1 MSRLITDSLHL
12 VETAPQNAQAHPT
25 DSSRML
31 LGLLNLS
38 HRAVAFPA
46 DAEVLD
52 GVISAEVLRGLL
64 SALLVRD
71 VNTVRHS
78 RRTAQLAVGLAEY
91 LGWDG
96 RHLKVMEVAAL
107 LHDIGKIGIP
117 DSILFKPG
125 RLSPDEADLLALHHR
140 ISVDLLQACRAD
152 RDVLE
157 IVSLSREFYNSPDGR
172 SSRSEGGGSLHL
184 GARILAVADAYDSLR
199 SDQTYRKGKS
209 HDEILRILTEHSGT
223 QFDGNV
229 VNALARWTKADSVLL
244 ELETQ
249 ADFDQLSPAPAP
261 MGDAQESQELG
272 HICSYLYLLESLYD
286 GFYLVDSDLRFVVWN
301 HGAEE
306 LLGYRTQDL
315 LGRGWSSRLLNYADE
330 SEQLLAD
337 NACPLNRVLSD
348 GKSVSARHK
357 LKHADGKWVEIE
369 TLSVPVRDQHGH
381 VHGVVEIFR
390 DVARTNRQPQEYRD
404 LRMAASRDAL
414 TGVANRGEL
423 ESQLTSLVARSSRG
437 EISEPFSVIFAD
449 VDHFKQVNDRFGHAV
464 GDEVLIEIA
473 RLLQSETYSGE
484 LVGRYGGEEFVIV
497 CPATTMEQAIARAER
512 IRSAVTRLQIRS
524 LEGSRLTSSFGVS
537 QFEAGDNVASLLHR
551 ADMALYAAKH
561 GGRNRT
567 HHLTSEGLLQQEAA
581 DPAQP
586 HAAQEFVHCGSFFA
600 CVAADMAVYKLGGFI
615 SEEGASLREV
625 NETRVLIR
633 LGRKGLLPF
642 WGNHDERRP
651 VDVEVNF
658 RSEQAGTPPLPKPIP
673 RNHVLV
679 TVEIRPVGWVKKH
692 DVFETRARRVLKK
705 LAGHFA
711 AELRNA

>member
-1 MSRLITDSLHL
+1 MSRLVTDSLHL
-12 VETAPQNAQAHPT
+12 VDTAPQNAQAHPT

-38 HRAVAFPA
+38 HRAVAIPA
-46 DAEVLD
+46 DMEVLD

-157 IVSLSREFYNSPDGR
+157 IVSLSREFYNSPGAKGIR
-172 SSRSEGGGSLHL
+172 SGGGTLHL
-184 GARILAVADAYDSLR
+184 GARILAVSDAYDSLR

-209 HDEILRILTEHSGT
+209 HEEILRILTEHSGT

-286 GFYLVDSDLRFVVWN
+286 GFYLVDSDLKFVVWN

-315 LGRGWSSRLLNYADE
+315 LGRNWSTRLLNYADE
-330 SEQLLAD
+330 AEELLPE
-337 NACPLNRVLSD
+337 NQCPLNRVVAE
-348 GKSVSARHK
+348 GKSVSARYK

-369 TLSVPVRDQHGH
+369 TLSVPVRDQHGQ

-423 ESQLTSLVARSSRG
+423 ESQLTSMVARSSRG
-437 EISEPFSVIFAD
+437 EISDPFSVIFSD

-473 RLLQSETYSGE
+473 RLLQNETYSGE
-484 LVGRYGGEEFVIV
+484 LVGRYGGEEFVIL
-497 CPATTMEQAIARAER
+497 CPATTMDQAVSRAER
-512 IRSAVTRLQIRS
+512 IRTAVTRLQIRS
-524 LEGSRLTSSFGVS
+524 LEGSKLTSSFGVS

-551 ADMALYAAKH
+551 ADMALYSAKH

-567 HHLTSEGLLQQEAA
+567 NFLTAETLMQQEVANQDA
-581 DPAQP
+581 PQNDEQ
-586 HAAQEFVHCGSFFA
+586 FVFRGSFYA

-615 SEEGASLREV
+615 TEEGGNVREV
-625 NETRVLIR
+625 NEQQVRIR

-658 RSEQAGTPPLPKPIP
+658 RADQKAPKPTSVP

-679 TVEIRPVGWVKKH
+679 SVEIHPVGWVKKH
-692 DVFETRARRVLKK
+692 DVFEARARRVLKK

-711 AELRNA
+711 AELRG